1 MESLIE
7 SANVSS
13 EASSALVAAK
23 APGPGGRKPYIV
35 LRLVNPQLIPL
46 RVRFAEDFS
55 IGSVDAA
62 AQPGCS
68 VKSGGFEG
76 DGSGMVRDDLKN
88 GTAVDVVVRT
98 KGWGDE
104 DDWVRLESKALG
116 VRYHFPESVV
126 KMINTDSGGAGAGLD
141 EDGKSNVT
149 PRSLLHQQGDVAW
162 VRLTLDAVS
171 SCGESAAASSASM
184 VPAGEHVVVSM
195 RFLLVVREGE
205 GGSDTLGASEDDLQ
219 VPVVV
224 RFPLS
229 SCR

>member
-13 EASSALVAAK
+13 GTSSALVAAK
-23 APGPGGRKPYIV
+23 KAYVV

-46 RVRFAEDFS
+46 RVRF
-55 IGSVDAA
+55 
-62 AQPGCS
+62 
-68 VKSGGFEG
+68 EG
-76 DGSGMVRDDLKN
+76 DGSGMVKEDVEN

-98 KGWGDE
+98 KGWGNE

-116 VRYHFPESVV
+116 VRHHFPESVV
-126 KMINTDSGGAGAGLD
+126 KMIHADSAGAVEGLD
-141 EDGKSNVT
+141 EGGKSNVT
-149 PRSLLHQQGDVAW
+149 PKSLLHQQGDVAW

-171 SCGESAAASSASM
+171 SSGESATASSTSI
-184 VPAGEHVVVSM
+184 VQSGEDVVVST
-195 RFLLVVREGE
+195 RFVLVVREGE
-205 GGSDTLGASEDDLQ
+205 GGSDNSGASEDDLR

-229 SCR
+229 RCPQDPR